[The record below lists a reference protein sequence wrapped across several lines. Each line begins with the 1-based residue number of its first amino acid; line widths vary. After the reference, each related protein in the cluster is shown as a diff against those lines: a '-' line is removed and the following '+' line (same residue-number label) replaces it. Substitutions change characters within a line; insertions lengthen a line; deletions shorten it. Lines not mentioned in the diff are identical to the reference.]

1 MDVSFNLKET
11 TEIKAVIVELLVL
24 QTVFSIKVFLASLLW
39 NFLTIRNFYKLKAY
53 DTLESLSFRFIPGK
67 RIMK

>member
-53 DTLESLSFRFIPGK
+53 DTLESLK
-67 RIMK
+67 L